1 MAAAGTVPAHLCVVK
16 RRLKWTNQLL
26 LAIVG
31 CRLNAMKKLIPVI
44 TAFAIGGVAVAVVL
58 NTKSNQESAALQE
71 TLKEEFRTEAREKK
85 KAHDEKISTQAR
97 AFSQRLMNLKN
108 ALEAKGVDAQTVN
121 NIVGD
126 VHSGSLGAPKRI
138 VAYLSELD
146 TKAPADRRENAD
158 AHRIQVREVI
168 RQFEEL
174 TLMGAVA
181 LPAISEFLAK
191 NEDKEYR
198 ENTDEIV
205 SGNWSSG
212 RTYHDPIFPPSLR
225 IGLLNTVRHIG
236 KRHSQSLPNAERVLL
251 QVLGTTGRSVEVM
264 YITRALE
271 DLAPGVHKDSYLMAA
286 RDLLMAPTSEETRE
300 TPVLDRQHRYRLF
313 EILIRNKDET
323 FVEEAQKQLLV
334 ERTRKQ
340 RVDGKEVEVT
350 VTEIDRSV
358 LNYLSGVLGARSMP
372 ILRNIYDSPDLDDRQ
387 RSSIRSVAAKFIGTS
402 EDANIIVNN
411 RIDESFQLL
420 ATTGDKQKEN
430 RGRALNTMRY
440 YLGRI
445 GEGRNIPAETL
456 QQRQQFLTNL
466 RAKTN
471 DKEVLAMM
479 DKVDNR
485 LKDMGDPEKAKK
497 LDSRF
502 SLSNRRR

>member
-1 MAAAGTVPAHLCVVK
+1 MRRQATVEVDK
-16 RRLKWTNQLL
+16 RVTFGDTNRQLN
-26 LAIVG
+26 V
-31 CRLNAMKKLIPVI
+31 MKRLIPVI
-44 TAFAIGGVAVAVVL
+44 AAFAIGGVAVGVVI
-58 NTKSNQESAALQE
+58 NTRSRQASDENEKN
-71 TLKEEFRTEAREKK
+71 LKDQFTAEAREKK
-85 KAHDEKISTQAR
+85 KAHEKKVSTQAR
-97 AFSQRLMNLKN
+97 AFSQRLINLKN

-121 NIVGD
+121 NIVGN

-138 VAYLSELD
+138 IAYLSELE
-146 TKAPADRRENAD
+146 TTPPADRSKNAD

-181 LPAISEFLAK
+181 LPAISEFLAQGIDREFK
-191 NEDKEYR
+191 

-236 KRHSQSLPNAERVLL
+236 KRNSEALADAERVLL
-251 QVLGTTGRSVEVM
+251 QVLGTTGRSIEVM

-271 DLAPGVHKDSYLMAA
+271 DLAPGVHKDSYLMATK
-286 RDLLMAPTSEETRE
+286 DLLMAPIAEETRG

-313 EILIRNKDET
+313 DILIRNKDET
-323 FVEEAQKQLLV
+323 FVEEAKNQLLV
-334 ERTRKQ
+334 ERKQ
-340 RVDGKEVEVT
+340 KQKIDGKEVEVM

-372 ILRNIYDSPDLDDRQ
+372 ILSNIYDSPELDDRQ
-387 RSSIRSVAAKFIGTS
+387 RSRIRVVAARYMGTNG
-402 EDANIIVNN
+402 DANTIVNG

-420 ATTGDKQKEN
+420 TTTGDNQKKDRA
-430 RGRALNTMRY
+430 RGMDNIRY
-440 YLGRI
+440 YLGRL
-445 GEGRNIPAETL
+445 GEGRNVPAETL
-456 QQRQQFLTNL
+456 QQRQQFLVNL
-466 RAKTN
+466 RGKTN
-471 DKEVLAMM
+471 DKEVMAMM
-479 DKVDNR
+479 DKVDKR
-485 LKDMGDPEKAKK
+485 LKDMSDPEKAKK

-502 SLSNRRR
+502 SVSNRKR

>member
-1 MAAAGTVPAHLCVVK
+1 
-16 RRLKWTNQLL
+16 
-26 LAIVG
+26 
-31 CRLNAMKKLIPVI
+31 MKKLISVI
-44 TAFAIGGVAVAVVL
+44 VAFAIGGVATAVVL

-71 TLKEEFRTEAREKK
+71 KLKKKFTAEAREKK
-85 KAHDEKISTQAR
+85 KAHEKKISTQAR

-108 ALEAKGVDAQTVN
+108 ALEARGVDAQTVN

-126 VHSGSLGAPKRI
+126 VHSGSLGAPKRT

-146 TKAPADRRENAD
+146 TKAPADRSKNAD

-174 TLMGAVA
+174 TLMGAIA
-181 LPAISEFLAK
+181 LPAISEFLAQGIDREFK
-191 NEDKEYR
+191 

-236 KRHSQSLPNAERVLL
+236 KRNSEALPNAERIFL
-251 QVLGTTGRSVEVM
+251 QVLGTTGRSMEVM

-286 RDLLMAPTSEETRE
+286 QDLLMAPIAEETRG
-300 TPVLDRQHRYRLF
+300 TPALDRQHRSRLF

-334 ERTRKQ
+334 KRTRRQ

-372 ILRNIYDSPDLDDRQ
+372 ILSNIYDSPELDDRQ
-387 RSSIRSVAAKFIGTS
+387 RSSIRQVAARYMGIN
-402 EDANIIVNN
+402 EDANTIVNN

-430 RGRALNTMRY
+430 RGRGISNIRY
-440 YLGRI
+440 YLGRL
-445 GEGRNIPAETL
+445 GEGRNIPVETL

-466 RAKTN
+466 RAKTH
-471 DKEVLAMM
+471 DKEVLAMA
-479 DKVDNR
+479 DKVAKR
-485 LKDMGDPEKAKK
+485 LKDMSDPEKAKK

-502 SLSNRRR
+502 SLSDRRR

>member
-1 MAAAGTVPAHLCVVK
+1 MK
-16 RRLKWTNQLL
+16 R
-26 LAIVG
+26 
-31 CRLNAMKKLIPVI
+31 LIPVI
-44 TAFAIGGVAVAVVL
+44 AAFAIGGVAVGIII
-58 NTKSNQESAALQE
+58 NTKSSQESAQLQGK
-71 TLKEEFRTEAREKK
+71 LKKKFTAEAREKK
-85 KAHDEKISTQAR
+85 KAHEKKVSTQAR

-138 VAYLSELD
+138 IAYLTELE
-146 TKAPADRRENAD
+146 TNPPADRSKNAD

-174 TLMGAVA
+174 TLMGAIA
-181 LPAISEFLAK
+181 LPAIREFLAQGIDREFK
-191 NEDKEYR
+191 

-236 KRHSQSLPNAERVLL
+236 KRNSEALPNAEQVFL
-251 QVLGTTGRSVEVM
+251 QVLGNTGRSIEVM

-286 RDLLMAPTSEETRE
+286 QDLLMAPIAEETRE
-300 TPVLDRQHRYRLF
+300 TPAMDRQHRYRLF

-334 ERTRKQ
+334 ERTRRQ

-372 ILRNIYDSPDLDDRQ
+372 ILSNIYDSPELDDRQ
-387 RSSIRSVAAKFIGTS
+387 RSSIRQVAARYMGVN
-402 EDANIIVNN
+402 EDANTIVNN

-430 RGRALNTMRY
+430 RGRGLGTISY
-440 YLGRI
+440 YLTKM
-445 GEGRNIPAETL
+445 GEGKNVPIETI
-456 QQRQQFLTNL
+456 QARQQYLSTL
-466 RAKTN
+466 RVQTQ
-471 DKEVLAMM
+471 DKEVLALM
-479 DKVDNR
+479 DNVDRR
-485 LKDMGDPEKAKK
+485 LVAMSDPEKAKK

-502 SLSNRRR
+502 DSRRRPDQNRDRR

>member
-1 MAAAGTVPAHLCVVK
+1 
-16 RRLKWTNQLL
+16 
-26 LAIVG
+26 
-31 CRLNAMKKLIPVI
+31 MKKLIPVI
-44 TAFAIGGVAVAVVL
+44 VAFAIGGVATAVVL

-71 TLKEEFRTEAREKK
+71 KLKKKFRTEAREKK

-108 ALEAKGVDAQTVN
+108 ALEARGVDSQTVN

-174 TLMGAVA
+174 TLMGAIA
-181 LPAISEFLAK
+181 LPAISEFLAQGIDREFK
-191 NEDKEYR
+191 

-236 KRHSQSLPNAERVLL
+236 KRNSEAIPDAEDVLL
-251 QVLGTTGRSVEVM
+251 KVLGTTGRSIEVM

-286 RDLLMAPTSEETRE
+286 RDLLMAPASEETRE

-313 EILIRNKDET
+313 DILIRNKDET
-323 FVEEAQKQLLV
+323 FVEEAKNQLLV

-372 ILRNIYDSPDLDDRQ
+372 ILSNIYDAPELDDRQ
-387 RSSIRSVAAKFIGTS
+387 RSSIRQVAARYMGIN
-402 EDANIIVNN
+402 EDANTIVNN

-430 RGRALNTMRY
+430 RGRGISNIRY
-440 YLGRI
+440 YLGRL

-471 DKEVLAMM
+471 DKEVLAMA
-479 DKVDNR
+479 DKVDKR
-485 LKDMGDPEKAKK
+485 LKDMSDPEKAKK

-502 SLSNRRR
+502 SLSDRRR